1 MEMSGLPDTV
11 LFPLNINDQ
20 APLAMLQGSFTQ
32 SGVLS
37 KVQLGP
43 AWWWCDHKMGILNT
57 LSSISSFGLLSGFIG
72 MTTDSRS
79 ILSFVRHDYF
89 RRILAS
95 FLDEENE
102 RNDMEL
108 SDKDFEILIK
118 RICYEN
124 AKSKINGR
132 G

>member
-1 MEMSGLPDTV
+1 
-11 LFPLNINDQ
+11 
-20 APLAMLQGSFTQ
+20 
-32 SGVLS
+32 
-37 KVQLGP
+37 
-43 AWWWCDHKMGILNT
+43 
-57 LSSISSFGLLSGFIG
+57 